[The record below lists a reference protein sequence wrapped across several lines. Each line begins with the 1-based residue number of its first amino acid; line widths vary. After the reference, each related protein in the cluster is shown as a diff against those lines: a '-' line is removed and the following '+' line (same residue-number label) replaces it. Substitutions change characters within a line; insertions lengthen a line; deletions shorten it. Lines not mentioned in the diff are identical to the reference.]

1 MELLLSKSELLS
13 QLSRQLHSFFELS
26 EEELNLLENYID
38 VVLKRLNINLLSKIN
53 VYQFLDIQDIE
64 NEENSLKPIVFNPFH
79 TVQYM
84 IFLYYFSNSIWKSSQ
99 NSVLSSKIYYL
110 NKIMNG
116 VDLFYEIELPDSFGA
131 EHPVGSIMGRA
142 TYGEDFYF
150 YQGCTVGITVA
161 KDGKYNHPILGKN
174 VCMYPNSSIL
184 GKCVIGDNVNI
195 GPGTIIKNENIPSN
209 STVFGISPN
218 LLIKNSYK
226 KYY

>member
-53 VYQFLDIQDIE
+53 VYQFLDIQDTE

-142 TYGEDFYF
+142 TYGE
-150 YQGCTVGITVA
+150 
-161 KDGKYNHPILGKN
+161 YNHPILGKN